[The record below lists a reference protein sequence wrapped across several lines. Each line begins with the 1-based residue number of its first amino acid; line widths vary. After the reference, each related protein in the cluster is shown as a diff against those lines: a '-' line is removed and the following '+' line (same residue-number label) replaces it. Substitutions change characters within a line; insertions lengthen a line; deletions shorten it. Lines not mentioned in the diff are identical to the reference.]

1 MTTHE
6 TIITQTTNLV
16 NQYKLIHS
24 PGSIQPHGV
33 LLAINEV
40 SLLIL
45 QVSNNTE
52 EFLDK
57 TADELLN
64 QPLNTIVGDRSCQEI
79 LQCLSEGAVNSLKL
93 TIETKT
99 GERYFDATVHGVE
112 KIIILELEISSNK
125 TEITFL
131 QGNSLLRGIIANM
144 QNTSNMTDFLQLLAS
159 EVRKITGF
167 DRVMVYKFD
176 QHQAGS
182 VVAEDKLPDLIP
194 YLGLHYPSTDIPQ
207 ASREL
212 YKRNLIRYIP
222 NLTTKVIEL
231 VPETHQPL
239 DLSCAILR
247 SSDECCVK
255 FHQNMGVNALLVIS
269 LIHEQ
274 KLWGFISC
282 HHQTP
287 KYLPYEIRTFCELL
301 GQIASLEL
309 GNKAIQEDLD
319 SKAKLKSL
327 QSDFIKSISQAS
339 NFIEVLTQPEA
350 KLLDFVNSPGA
361 ALCLGSEI
369 NQVGNTPS
377 DEQINAL
384 IEWANIHIKD
394 EIFSTHCL
402 TKHYPEAEEFKDTAS
417 GLLLLRIS
425 LVKRYYILW
434 FRPEVIQTVNW
445 AGNPRDSIQIDADGN
460 IALSPRTSFALWQ
473 EIVRLTSISW
483 KQWEIDSALDLRNA
497 IVGIVINKAD
507 ELARINLELERS
519 NKELDSFAYAASH
532 DLKEPLRGIHNYSII
547 LLEDYGYLLDE
558 EGIEFLNTLL
568 SLTQRMD
575 TLIDVLLKLS
585 QLGQTELRLQTT
597 NLNELVS
604 QVVNMFR
611 ASRQKNNFDIR
622 IAQALPIVECDSV
635 LISEVFSNLIGNALK
650 YNDSPE
656 KSIEVGYLPRDDD
669 SHHPNHHFFHD
680 SEGQIFYIKDNG
692 IGIKNHHRETIFR
705 LFKRLHSQEKYG
717 GGTGAGLAI
726 TKKIIERHGGHI
738 WVESNYGQGSTFY
751 FTL

>member
-1 MTTHE
+1 MSTHE
-6 TIITQTTNLV
+6 TIITQTTNFV
-16 NQYKLIHS
+16 NEYKLIHS

-33 LLAINEV
+33 LLAISKA

-45 QVSNNTE
+45 QVSNNAE

-64 QPLNTIVGDRSCQEI
+64 QPLSTLVGDRSSQEI
-79 LQCLSEGAVNSLKL
+79 LQCLSQRAVNCLKL
-93 TIETKT
+93 TIETQT
-99 GERYFDATVHGVE
+99 GERYFDATVHQVE
-112 KIIILELEISSNK
+112 KTIIIELEIRNSK
-125 TEITFL
+125 AEITFL
-131 QGNSLLRGIIANM
+131 QGHSLLRGIIANM
-144 QNTSNMTDFLQLLAS
+144 QNTPKMTDFFQLLAS

-176 QHQAGS
+176 QYQAGS

-212 YKRNLIRYIP
+212 YKRNSIRYIP
-222 NLTTKVIEL
+222 NLTAKVIEL
-231 VPETHQPL
+231 VPQTHQPL
-239 DLSCAILR
+239 DLSCSILR

-274 KLWGFISC
+274 KLWGLISC
-282 HHQTP
+282 HHQTA
-287 KYLPYEIRTFCELL
+287 KYLPYEIRTICEFL
-301 GQIASLEL
+301 GQVASSEL
-309 GNKAIQEDLD
+309 GNKEIQEDLD
-319 SKAKLKSL
+319 AKAKLKSL

-339 NFIEVLTQPEA
+339 NFIEVLTQPEP

-369 NQVGNTPS
+369 NKVGNTPS

-384 IEWANIHIKD
+384 IEWANIHVKD
-394 EIFSTHCL
+394 EIFSTNCL
-402 TKHYPEAEEFKDTAS
+402 TKHYPEGENFKDTGS

-445 AGNPRDSIQIDADGN
+445 AGNPRDSIQIDGDGN

-497 IVGIVINKAD
+497 IVGIVIHKAD

-519 NKELDSFAYAASH
+519 NRELDSFAYAASH

-547 LLEDYGYLLDE
+547 LLEDYGHLLGE

-575 TLIDVLLKLS
+575 NLIDVLLKIS
-585 QLGQTELRLQTT
+585 QLGQTEIRLQTT
-597 NLNELVS
+597 DLNQLVR
-604 QVVNMFR
+604 QVINMFR
-611 ASRQKNNFDIR
+611 ASRPKINFEIR
-622 IAQALPIVECDSV
+622 IPQPLPIFECDSV
-635 LISEVFSNLIGNALK
+635 LIGEVFSNLIGNAFK
-650 YNDSPE
+650 YNDSQR
-656 KSIEVGYLPRDDD
+656 KSVEVGYFARDDD
-669 SHHPNHHFFHD
+669 YHHINHHIASD
-680 SEGQIFYIKDNG
+680 SDRPIFYIKDNG

-717 GGTGAGLAI
+717 GGNGAGLAI
-726 TKKIIERHGGHI
+726 TKKIIELHGGYI
-738 WVESNYGQGSTFY
+738 WVESTYGKGSTFY